1 MPAGLFG
8 IVLEALSREMWSEC
22 PEELIYTDDLPLVS
36 ERVEE
41 LKGRV
46 EGWEGAFKI
55 VESRW

>member
-1 MPAGLFG
+1 
-8 IVLEALSREMWSEC
+8 MWSEC

-46 EGWEGAFKI
+46 EGWEGAVKI